1 MTSGP
6 SCSDTPQAINSC
18 PCTSSLNG
26 ARGKCTC
33 KNYDDGVKKG
43 GAYDLVEEIMR
54 PCTCE
59 APERIF
65 SRCDD
70 LVHNQA
76 LGYRAGCY
84 DDLDKLD
91 LARRDAEWA
100 LELYPLRIE
109 AYLRFGKVA
118 RRQGNHVLAWQIY
131 SAGVQVGRRNGL
143 ASDAMFQVRP
153 LLQTPPCPPY

>member
-1 MTSGP
+1 M
-6 SCSDTPQAINSC
+6 
-18 PCTSSLNG
+18 
-26 ARGKCTC
+26 C
-33 KNYDDGVKKG
+33 KNYDAGPKTG
-43 GAYDLVEEIMR
+43 GAYDLVDEIMK

-70 LVHNQA
+70 PVHNQA

-84 DDLDKLD
+84 EELDKLD

-118 RRQGNHVLAWQIY
+118 RKQGKPVLAWQIY
-131 SAGVQVGRRNGL
+131 SAGVQIGRRNGL
-143 ASDAMFQVRP
+143 AGDVMFQVSSSLPALANLR
-153 LLQTPPCPPY
+153 